1 MQIFYENV
9 ANSQAK
15 IIVDRHITAKY
26 GGGTP
31 FDPEV
36 PSVTGSA
43 FLADYFWESVCI
55 DVLYTVQYTKRRW
68 EVNIKDARG

>member
-1 MQIFYENV
+1 MLIFNENV

-43 FLADYFWESVCI
+43 FLADYFWESVCT
-55 DVLYTVQYTKRRW
+55 VLTYCTLYSIQNVGGK
-68 EVNIKDARG
+68 